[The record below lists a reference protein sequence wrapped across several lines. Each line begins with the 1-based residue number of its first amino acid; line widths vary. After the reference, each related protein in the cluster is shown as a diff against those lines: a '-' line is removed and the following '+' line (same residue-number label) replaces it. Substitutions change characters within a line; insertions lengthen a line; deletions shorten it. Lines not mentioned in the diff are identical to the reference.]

1 MPRLIFLSAAI
12 AIFCCGLGITP
23 VHAATTRWVNIEE
36 TVPIQP
42 GNGCEHAGYTSIQSA
57 VTAASAGDTIR
68 VCRGTY
74 LEQVTISG
82 ALKNNLTLH
91 SVSHWHAI
99 IKAPVL
105 MADPKAIVRVSGS
118 QNVTIRG
125 FEITG
130 PGSLG
135 CDSIRYGVR
144 VDGGGSANIIGNH
157 IVDIRDAL
165 PPPNVSG
172 CQNGVAVLVGRNFEM
187 TTGSALIQGNVIERY
202 QKNGPTV
209 DNAGSFAQITHNVI
223 RGVGPSLTIAQN
235 GIQVSRG
242 AGALVEHNWV
252 ADNTYLG
259 APATGGTGVLLFTPG
274 SVRVAHTTSV
284 RSDDNFGLYE
294 TEEATIAYDKGEDST
309 FFDGIFVDSASMNN
323 QITRGY
329 FLDNAIFDC
338 EDASVGGG
346 TGGTANFWTHNH
358 GETES
363 PPGSGI
369 CTDSSGGSSAAIAP
383 EAGWTPNLSWT
394 SSYPWAAE
402 YDWSLAQSTISN
414 VTALGPLLPRTVW
427 GGARGELG
435 SFR

>member
-1 MPRLIFLSAAI
+1 MVM
-12 AIFCCGLGITP
+12 FCCGPGITP
-23 VHAATTRWVNIEE
+23 AQAATTRWVNTDE
-36 TVPIQP
+36 TLPIPP
-42 GNGCEHAGYTSIQSA
+42 GNGCEHSGYKTIQSA
-57 VTAASAGDTIR
+57 VNAASAGDTIR

-91 SVSHWHAI
+91 SVSHWNAI
-99 IKAPVL
+99 IKASAL
-105 MADPKAIVRVSGS
+105 MADPKAIVHVSAS

-130 PGSLG
+130 PGSGG

-144 VDGGGSANIIGNH
+144 VDGSGSANIIGNH
-157 IVDIRDAL
+157 IVDIRDMP

-172 CQNGVAVLVGRNFEM
+172 CQNGVAVLVGRNFDT

-223 RGVGPSLTIAQN
+223 RGVGPTPTIAQN

-242 AGALVEHNWV
+242 ADAVVEHNWV
-252 ADNTYLG
+252 ADNTYAL
-259 APATGGTGVLLFTPG
+259 APATGGTGVLLFQPG

-284 RSDDNFGLYE
+284 RSDDNFGLYD
-294 TEEATIAYDKGEDST
+294 TDAATIAYNKGEDST
-309 FFDGIFVDSASMNN
+309 FFDGIFVDSDSTNN
-323 QITRGY
+323 QITNGH

-338 EDASVGGG
+338 EDISVGTG
-346 TGGTANFWTHNH
+346 TGGTANYWAHNH

-369 CTDSSGGSSAAIAP
+369 CTDSSGGSSAAIAA
-383 EAGWTPNLSWT
+383 EAGWTPNLNWT

-402 YDWSLAQSTISN
+402 YDWSVVQSTINN
-414 VTALGPLLPRTVW
+414 VTALGPLIPRTVW

-435 SFR
+435 SYR